1 MTYDDRESD
10 RGTSMDMQFGNRNE
24 GVHPRYDGQQGD
36 GAIRPHPGISVSE
49 NRQGTSSADVRPQ
62 TTAQPQPQ
70 QQKTNPVTKRNRG
83 RGGRSHSGTARAVS
97 PDTIESILDAADRV
111 RGLHGTDAL
120 LLRGFL
126 GVPANTGDAKLIS
139 TFISK
144 DGRSQALKKI
154 DSEMSIIDSINPDEP
169 MDMNAA
175 FAIVGLGHD
184 GRLEHWTML
193 STFDSEAAKAVAGTD
208 DGKWPRAWNRSDM
221 DESKGLFSLY
231 LKVRGPYKAKLEE
244 LRGLLS

>member
-1 MTYDDRESD
+1 MAYDDESD
-10 RGTSMDMQFGNRNE
+10 RGIHMDIQSFGGRGE
-24 GVHPRYDGQQGD
+24 GLNPRYDARPVQEVGQPRQT
-36 GAIRPHPGISVSE
+36 APASVPV
-49 NRQGTSSADVRPQ
+49 QGTETQDARPQ
-62 TTAQPQPQ
+62 ARR
-70 QQKTNPVTKRNRG
+70 QKTGTSARRG
-83 RGGRSHSGTARAVS
+83 RGGHGHSGTAKAVS
-97 PDTIESILDAADRV
+97 PDTIESILDAADRI

-139 TFISK
+139 TFISR

-154 DSEMSIIDSINPDEP
+154 DSEAAILDSINPEEP

-193 STFDSEAAKAVAGTD
+193 STFDPEAAKEVAGTD
-208 DGKWPRAWNRSDM
+208 DGKWPRAWNRSETE
-221 DESKGLFSLY
+221 ESKGLFALY
-231 LKVRGPYKAKLEE
+231 LKVRQSYKSKLEE
-244 LRGLLS
+244 LRGLLG